1 MEEAT
6 AQAERHEARCEA
18 LAALMVKARG
28 VLEQAR
34 ATEAE
39 RASAVTQGA

>member
-6 AQAERHEARCEA
+6 AQAERHEARCEV
-18 LAALMVKARG
+18 LAALMVKARS

-34 ATEAE
+34 EAE
-39 RASAVTQGA
+39 